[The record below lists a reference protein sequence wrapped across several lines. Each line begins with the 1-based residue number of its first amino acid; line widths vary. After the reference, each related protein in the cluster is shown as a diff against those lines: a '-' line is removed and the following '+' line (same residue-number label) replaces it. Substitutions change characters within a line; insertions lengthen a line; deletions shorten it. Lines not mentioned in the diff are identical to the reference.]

1 MADSPKGSS
10 LRVAF
15 VGLGAM
21 GLPMAKNLARAGF
34 PLTVWNRT
42 AATAASVVELGASA
56 ADTPANAAA
65 AADVTLLCLPSS
77 PEVHDI
83 LTRPD
88 GVLAGAARG
97 SIVIDCS
104 TIDPQASRG
113 FSALCAEHG
122 VDFLEAPLSGGTI
135 GATNGTLT
143 LMIGGDAA
151 VLERARPAL
160 QAVGKNLFHVGGPGA
175 GQTVKLCNQMIF
187 AAQVVAV
194 SEAYTLLGDA
204 GIDAALAT
212 EIFSVSTA
220 DCTAVRGRVPVAGVQ
235 PNAPASNNW
244 KPGFAT
250 EWMAKD
256 LHLVEELARSLT
268 RFVPQA
274 ALNHQLMR
282 LTMEAGYAKQDLS
295 VLGEVLS
302 SFKR

>member
-1 MADSPKGSS
+1 
-10 LRVAF
+10 
-15 VGLGAM
+15 
-21 GLPMAKNLARAGF
+21 MAKNIARAGF
-34 PLTVWNRT
+34 ALTVWNRT
-42 AATAASVVELGASA
+42 ASVADAVVELGATA
-56 ADTPANAAA
+56 ASSPRDAAA

-77 PEVHDI
+77 PEVGDV
-83 LTRPD
+83 LERAD

-97 SIVIDCS
+97 SIVVDCS

-113 FSALCAEHG
+113 FAARCAEHG

-143 LMIGGDAA
+143 LMIGGAAA
-151 VLERARPAL
+151 VVDRARPVL

-220 DCTAVRGRVPVAGVQ
+220 DCSAVRGRVPVAGVQ
-235 PNAPASNNW
+235 PNAPASNDW

-256 LHLVEELARSLT
+256 LHLAEELARSLT

-282 LTMEAGYAKQDLS
+282 LTMEAGHAKRDLS
-295 VLGEVLS
+295 ILGQVLS